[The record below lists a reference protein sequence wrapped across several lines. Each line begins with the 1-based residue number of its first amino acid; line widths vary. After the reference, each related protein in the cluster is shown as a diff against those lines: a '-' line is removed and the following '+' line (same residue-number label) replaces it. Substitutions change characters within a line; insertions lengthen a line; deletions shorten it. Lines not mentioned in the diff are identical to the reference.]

1 MSRTK
6 TSELNSLVRKIKQY
20 RNAYIFI
27 SPFYILFM
35 IFGFFPLIYMFYLS
49 FHQWGGFEPA
59 KFVELRNYIRLFNDD
74 LFWVSIKNTVYIWLA
89 HIFIMLFL
97 ALIIA
102 VILNSRMVGMRRVY
116 RIIFFLPYCIAL
128 IAISLVFG
136 LIFDLN
142 YGVLNYVLNKIGI
155 PSIPWL
161 ASSRWSKNAIV
172 VLDMWRVMGWFIVIY
187 LAGLQSINVSIYEAA
202 EVDGVN
208 VIQKLWYFTIP
219 LLKPIIFFCFVI
231 DTIGSFQL
239 FTEPFILTH
248 GGPGNSS
255 LSIVLYIYNTA
266 FRDLKIGYASTIS
279 VILFILIILVS
290 LVLFKLWGKTSFTR
304 D

>member
-6 TSELNSLVRKIKQY
+6 TSKLKSLARKIKQY

-49 FHQWGGFEPA
+49 FHQWGGFEPVNPIGL
-59 KFVELRNYIRLFNDD
+59 KNYIRLLNDD
-74 LFWVSIKNTVYIWLA
+74 LFWISIKNTVYVWLA

-102 VILNSRMVGMRRVY
+102 VILNSRIVGMRRVY
-116 RIIFFLPYCIAL
+116 RAFFFLPYCIAL
-128 IAISLVFG
+128 IAVSLVFG

-161 ASSRWSKNAIV
+161 ASSKWSKNAIV
-172 VLDMWRVMGWFIVIY
+172 ILDMWRVSGWFIVIF
-187 LAGLQSINVSIYEAA
+187 LAGLQSIDASIYEAA
-202 EVDGVN
+202 EIDGVN
-208 VIQKLWYFTIP
+208 IIQRLWYLTIP

-231 DTIGSFQL
+231 DTIGSFRL
-239 FTEPFILTH
+239 FTEPFILTQ
-248 GGPGNSS
+248 GGPANSS
-255 LSIVLYIYNTA
+255 VSVILYIYNTA

-279 VILFILIILVS
+279 VILLILIILVYS
-290 LVLFKLWGKTSFTR
+290 VLFKLWGKTSFAR